1 MSEVALDE
9 IAVRVSLSLFG
20 AVEIGPDGVTK
31 TKELLVKFTV
41 VLRNSYFRILDPL
54 KSQDS

>member
-31 TKELLVKFTV
+31 RTSSKVYCST
-41 VLRNSYFRILDPL
+41 
-54 KSQDS
+54 